1 MHKDLQSSVAVIGK
15 AILKFNETTIID
27 NKNLLKMLFT

>member
-1 MHKDLQSSVAVIGK
+1 MHKDLQSSVSVIDK
-15 AILKFNETTIID
+15 AILKFTETAIID

>member
-1 MHKDLQSSVAVIGK
+1 MHKDLQSSVSVIDK
-15 AILKFNETTIID
+15 VIPKFNETAIID